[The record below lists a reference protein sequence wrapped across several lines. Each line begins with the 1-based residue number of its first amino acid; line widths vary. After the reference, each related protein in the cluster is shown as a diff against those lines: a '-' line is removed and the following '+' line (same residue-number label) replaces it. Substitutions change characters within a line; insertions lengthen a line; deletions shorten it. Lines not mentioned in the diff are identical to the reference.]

1 MTHWNADER
10 CFPHFEVNVFVGVGG
25 GGVDGGG
32 AVVVVVVVVVAAA
45 AAVVVVDVAVAVVG
59 VVAWPT
65 LSFVVGRPIVAVVV
79 FDGVQNDSVA
89 GVGGSGA
96 VAFVSVFFGCVLV
109 KKQPLLALLLV
120 WLEGGGEGGALEVS
134 SERQL
139 VATKRKKKIEKTHW

>member
-1 MTHWNADER
+1 MKHWNADER

-25 GGVDGGG
+25 GDGGG
-32 AVVVVVVVVVAAA
+32 DVVVAA
-45 AAVVVVDVAVAVVG
+45 AAVVVVAVVVVDVAVVG

-89 GVGGSGA
+89 GVGGSGG

-120 WLEGGGEGGALEVS
+120 WLEGSGGGWRAGVS
-134 SERQL
+134 CH
-139 VATKRKKKIEKTHW
+139 KKKEKD

>member
-1 MTHWNADER
+1 VTHWNADER

-32 AVVVVVVVVVAAA
+32 AVVVVVVVVAAAAAAA

-120 WLEGGGEGGALEVS
+120 WLEGGGEGRALEVS
-134 SERQL
+134 SET
-139 VATKRKKKIEKTHW
+139 VSCHKKKEKN

>member
-120 WLEGGGEGGALEVS
+120 WLEGGGGRGGS
-134 SERQL
+134 
-139 VATKRKKKIEKTHW
+139 IGG

>member
-32 AVVVVVVVVVAAA
+32 AVVVVVVVVAAAAAA

-134 SERQL
+134 SETL
-139 VATKRKKKIEKTHW
+139 SCHKKKEKN

>member
-32 AVVVVVVVVVAAA
+32 AVVVVVVVVAA

-89 GVGGSGA
+89 GVGGSSA

-120 WLEGGGEGGALEVS
+120 WLEGGGEGRALEVS
-134 SERQL
+134 SET
-139 VATKRKKKIEKTHW
+139 VSCHKKKEKN

>member
-25 GGVDGGG
+25 GGVDDGG
-32 AVVVVVVVVVAAA
+32 AVVVVVVVV
-45 AAVVVVDVAVAVVG
+45 VAVVG

-120 WLEGGGEGGALEVS
+120 WLEGGGEGRALEVS
-134 SERQL
+134 SET
-139 VATKRKKKIEKTHW
+139 VSCHKKKEKN